1 MPGKLAVIFAGF
13 ATPFTRKTARNDNVT
28 NFNKVN
34 ELKLKY
40 INVLIFIT
48 QFSVLSLQ
56 ITPYIYRCKLQFAI
70 IS

>member
-1 MPGKLAVIFAGF
+1 MPEKLAVIFAGF
-13 ATPFTRKTARNDNVT
+13 ATLFTRETARNDNVT

-48 QFSVLSLQ
+48 QFSVLCLQ
-56 ITPYIYRCKLQFAI
+56 ITPYIYRCKLPFAI